1 MNSCWCEVLIHATS
15 PSTGYSSGQ
24 NAGVYFSGVSPH
36 RSWTSLSSAKA
47 GREQSNHLG
56 KGETTSAVP
65 SAVGQSGTKEGKSP
79 SESTKIQKIQRQGS
93 PHVKHGTRQHPR
105 GRGMFDLLMCFS
117 PLGFFFPFNSPWM
130 ITIQFQNELFKCGD
144 KLPDWGRQ
152 RRERNRPVQGIFHLN
167 QPR

>member
-117 PLGFFFPFNSPWM
+117 PLGFFFPSTPLEWLQSSSRMNYLNVETNYPTEVDKGGKE
-130 ITIQFQNELFKCGD
+130 IVLFKAFF
-144 KLPDWGRQ
+144 
-152 RRERNRPVQGIFHLN
+152 I
-167 QPR
+167 